1 MQLNKVGIS
10 LIAFFGFGGLA
21 VALAP
26 LFVGMP
32 AEAAFTLVLLG
43 GIWALTAF
51 GLVLYARRQNR
62 KAARND
68 WIFRQGLRGTATV
81 LHAGSSA
88 TVNEMPLMSLR
99 LDLEVPGHGTREVK
113 RREIMPVF
121 AARRMEPGLVLP
133 VYASPQ
139 DPSEFV
145 LVW

>member
-88 TVNEMPLMSLR
+88 TVNEMPLMRLR
-99 LDLEVPGHGTREVK
+99 LDLDVPGHGRQEVK
-113 RREIMPVF
+113 RREIMPAF
-121 AARRMEPGLVLP
+121 AATRMGPGLVLP
-133 VYASPQ
+133 VYANPK
-139 DPSEFV
+139 DPSEFI

>member
-1 MQLNKVGIS
+1 MQLNRTGIG
-10 LIAFFGFGGLA
+10 LIAFFGLGGLA
-21 VALAP
+21 VAIAP
-26 LFVGMP
+26 LFLGMP

-43 GIWALTAF
+43 GIWALVAF

-81 LHAGSSA
+81 LDAGSSA

-99 LDLEVPGHGTREVK
+99 LSVDVPGHGTQEVK

-133 VYASPQ
+133 VFANPQ
-139 DPSEFV
+139 DPGEFV